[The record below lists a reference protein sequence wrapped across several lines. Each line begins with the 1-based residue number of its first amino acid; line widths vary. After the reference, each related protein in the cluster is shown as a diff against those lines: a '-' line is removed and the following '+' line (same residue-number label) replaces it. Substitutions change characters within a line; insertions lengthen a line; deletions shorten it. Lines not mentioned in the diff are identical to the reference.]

1 MQIHPHPP
9 QPLQIYKTGAG
20 PLSKSQV
27 INKNRLLP
35 GCLDGRV
42 LACAWGT
49 YQPHGHFAPLGITGA
64 SWGWVAAV
72 VAVPKQVEDHWMVR
86 VPLINKDQGCVV
98 PDGKVQGTGGVGVAG
113 LRSQNLVQDS
123 LHQLVQV
130 LQQVLD
136 LGVPKWGEVGSGG
149 QGATTERVWNV
160 GSSSTQRIK
169 NLPPK
174 QGLAMYP

>member
-1 MQIHPHPP
+1 
-9 QPLQIYKTGAG
+9 
-20 PLSKSQV
+20 
-27 INKNRLLP
+27 
-35 GCLDGRV
+35 
-42 LACAWGT
+42 
-49 YQPHGHFAPLGITGA
+49 
-64 SWGWVAAV
+64 
-72 VAVPKQVEDHWMVR
+72 MVR
-86 VPLINKDQGCVV
+86 VPLINKDQGRVV

-160 GSSSTQRIK
+160 GSSYTQRIK

-174 QGLAMYP
+174 QGLAMYPLIPVILEDEAGGA